1 MALKE
6 AGIGSAVYYTTP
18 LHLQPAFAYLD
29 YRRGAL
35 PVTEQLAQENFS
47 VPIWAGID
55 ATTQEQVVSVVQ
67 ASAPV
72 AS

>member
-1 MALKE
+1 LKE

-18 LHLQPAFAYLD
+18 LHLQPALAYLD
-29 YRRGAL
+29 YSRGAL

>member
-1 MALKE
+1 
-6 AGIGSAVYYTTP
+6 
-18 LHLQPAFAYLD
+18 
-29 YRRGAL
+29 
-35 PVTEQLAQENFS
+35 VTEQLAQENFS

-55 ATTQEQVVSVVQ
+55 ATTQERVVSVVQ

>member
-1 MALKE
+1 LEE

-18 LHLQPAFAYLD
+18 LHLQPAFSALGYS
-29 YRRGAL
+29 RGAL

-55 ATTQEQVVSVVQ
+55 ATSQEQVVSVVQ